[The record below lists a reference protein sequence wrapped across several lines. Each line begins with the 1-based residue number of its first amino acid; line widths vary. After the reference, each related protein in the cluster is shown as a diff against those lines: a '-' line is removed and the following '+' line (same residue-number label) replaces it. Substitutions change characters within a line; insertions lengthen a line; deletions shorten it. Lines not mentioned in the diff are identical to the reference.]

1 MTSLRFAGRPARTL
15 AALIALTAAPV
26 AAQSL
31 SDRVS
36 SGSDAAIQFSFS
48 ARPGV
53 CGNGRGYVSLGSNTH
68 IGSVNI
74 VDGVAR
80 EACDSGPVRVVV
92 NRAGS
97 TIVSIESFVGTPA
110 AGSTAATPPV
120 RDLGRVPARQAAEYL
135 LGLAARLEGRP
146 ARDALMPGALAD
158 SADVWQPLLAIA
170 RDPARPRELRTSA
183 LTWLGRVANELS
195 AAPSGQVGTA
205 LVALASDE
213 NVEQTVRNQAM
224 TTLSRLPR
232 GEGIPALIQIVNT
245 SPDLWLGKRAMS
257 TLSGSGDPRAREALR
272 AIADRANISDD
283 IRLTAIRGIGQS
295 YATGQD
301 AAFLRQLYT
310 KYPNAAVRESIIA
323 SVASVGG
330 RENMQ
335 FLTNIAANPTEP
347 VEARR
352 SALKAAGGAEA
363 PIAELVGLYG
373 KVDRPMKEELITILG
388 RRTEPGAVDKLIS
401 IAKGDEDTMLRRRA
415 ITQLSRS
422 RDPRVAA
429 ALRDIIVP

>member
-1 MTSLRFAGRPARTL
+1 MNALRLSGQATAIAAFAILTSTSAR
-15 AALIALTAAPV
+15 
-26 AAQSL
+26 AQSL
-31 SDRVS
+31 ADRVA
-36 SGSDAAIQFSFS
+36 SGADGAIQFSFS

-53 CGNGRGYVSLGSNTH
+53 CGNGRSYVSVGPNTH

-74 VDGVAR
+74 VDGAVR
-80 EACDSGPVRVVV
+80 EACDPGPVRVVV

-110 AGSTAATPPV
+110 AGSAPSQPA

-146 ARDALMPGALAD
+146 ARDALMPGAIAD
-158 SADVWQPLLAIA
+158 SADVWQTLLAIA
-170 RDPARPRELRTSA
+170 RDPARPRALRTSA
-183 LTWLGRVANELS
+183 LDWLGRVANELA
-195 AAPSGQVGTA
+195 AAPSGAVGTA

-213 NVEQTVRNQAM
+213 NIEQTVRNQAM
-224 TTLSRLPR
+224 TTLARLPR
-232 GEGIPALIQIVNT
+232 GEGIPAMIQIVNT

-257 TLSGSGDPRAREALR
+257 TLASSGDPRAREALR
-272 AIADRANISDD
+272 AIADRANVSDD

-310 KYPNAAVRESIIA
+310 KYPGLAVKESIIS
-323 SVASVGG
+323 SVAGVGG

-335 FLTNIAANPTEP
+335 FLTNVAGNP
-347 VEARR
+347 VEQVELRR
-352 SALKAAGGAEA
+352 SALRAAGGAEA
-363 PIAELVGLYG
+363 PIADLVGLYA
-373 KVDRPMKEELITILG
+373 KVDRPMKEELINILG

-401 IAKGDEDTMLRRRA
+401 IAKTDEDTALRRRA

-422 RDPRVAA
+422 KDPRVAA
-429 ALRDIIVP
+429 ALREIIVPE